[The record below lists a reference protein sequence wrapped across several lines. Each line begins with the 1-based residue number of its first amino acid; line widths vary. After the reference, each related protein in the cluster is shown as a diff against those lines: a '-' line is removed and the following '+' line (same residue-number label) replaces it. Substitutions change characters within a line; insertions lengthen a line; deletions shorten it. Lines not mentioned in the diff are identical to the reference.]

1 MSAKKKLTISLIVL
15 VAVLMIAV
23 VAIAV
28 VSAAVNQNISSNIKV
43 KYQSSPQVKC
53 QVYSTYKFGNK
64 VNYMTTDGK
73 SANEDNVFVNFA
85 YKEEYAP
92 KVLQLQKNDLKNGV
106 LDVGDDVNEVVF
118 TFTFKNT
125 GKNGFTASFLTDLT
139 TLKKNNVL
147 LSFSTDKETWVNEY
161 PSLHVPKPSGVTN
174 EPIVQCYAK
183 IAVKNLGL
191 DASFDGN
198 FIWNLQADEPNI

>member
-1 MSAKKKLTISLIVL
+1 MSAKKKLTISLIV
-15 VAVLMIAV
+15 VVSVLMIAV
-23 VAIAV
+23 IAIAA

-53 QVYSTYKFGNK
+53 QVYATYAFGNK

-73 SANEDNVFVNFA
+73 NANKDNIHVNFA
-85 YKEEYAP
+85 YKEETVQ

-118 TFTFKNT
+118 TFMFKNT
-125 GKNGFTASFLTDLT
+125 GKNGFTASFLVDLA
-139 TLKKNNVL
+139 TLKNNNVL
-147 LSFSTDKETWVNEY
+147 LSFSIDKQTWSNAY
-161 PSLHVPKPSGVTN
+161 PSLHVPKPNNVSH
-174 EPIVQCYAK
+174 EPVVQCYLK
-183 IAVKNLGL
+183 IAVNNPNL

-198 FIWNLQADEPNI
+198 FIWDLQADEPNT